1 VAATLQQDDLVEAK
15 RLEIRN
21 AMRALGRAI
30 QSGDVREFL
39 HWVMPGSLALAHRP
53 LRYHPI
59 YGGSRARLSPEIA
72 RLVAEWG
79 ELLKVEGIRSIL
91 SLMHEGD
98 TDCYRSL
105 PLGDGDLL
113 TYLEEQGLV
122 VARHPYEDPA
132 HKHTP
137 PAQAKKL
144 LHRIREEAL
153 ASFDVLAKPVLISC
167 SAGQDRS
174 APVAAYIYV
183 MRMPNNSRIC

>member
-1 VAATLQQDDLVEAK
+1 MAATPQQDERVAAK
-15 RLEIRN
+15 SLEIRN
-21 AMRALGRAI
+21 AVRALGRAI
-30 QSGDVREFL
+30 QSGDDREFL
-39 HWVMPGSLALAHRP
+39 HWVMPGLLAVAHRP
-53 LRYHPI
+53 LRYHPV

-72 RLVAEWG
+72 PLVAEWVA
-79 ELLKVEGIRSIL
+79 LLKVEGIRSIL
-91 SLMHEGD
+91 SLMHDGD

-113 TYLEEQGLV
+113 AYLEEQGLV

-137 PAQAKKL
+137 PAQAKTL

-153 ASFDVLAKPVLISC
+153 TSFDVLAKPVLISC

-174 APVAAYIYV
+174 SPVAAYIYA
-183 MRMPNNSRIC
+183 MRMPNTPAIC